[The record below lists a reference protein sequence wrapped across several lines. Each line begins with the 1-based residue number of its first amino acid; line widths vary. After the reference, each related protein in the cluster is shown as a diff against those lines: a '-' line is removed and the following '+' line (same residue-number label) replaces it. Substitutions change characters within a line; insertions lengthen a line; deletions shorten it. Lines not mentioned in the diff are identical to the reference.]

1 MFSRMNAFIKRFVK
15 STKPKNCDEIYF
27 MNGIAIPKTKSD
39 VPDFKYKI
47 ILKRNI
53 TAPVLGRWRVD
64 KEKFEEDK
72 IIDWA
77 NHDHCG
83 SESCKLENTKLDEK
97 EENEKEENEK
107 DENKNEF
114 TDDDYM
120 KNYMTAFVI

>member
-27 MNGIAIPKTKSD
+27 MNGIAIPKTKTD
-39 VPDFKYKI
+39 VSDFKYKI
-47 ILKRNI
+47 ISKRDI

-64 KEKFEEDK
+64 KEKFEEEK

-83 SESCKLENTKLDEK
+83 SESCKLEDTKLEDTKLDEK
-97 EENEKEENEK
+97 KE
-107 DENKNEF
+107 ENKNEF
-114 TDDDYM
+114 TEDDYM

>member
-27 MNGIAIPKTKSD
+27 MNGIAIPKAKTD
-39 VPDFKYKI
+39 VSDFKYKI
-47 ILKRNI
+47 ILKRDI

-64 KEKFEEDK
+64 KEKFEEEK

-83 SESCKLENTKLDEK
+83 SESCKLEDTKFDDTKLDEK
-97 EENEKEENEK
+97 KE
-107 DENKNEF
+107 ENKNEF
-114 TDDDYM
+114 TEDDYM
-120 KNYMTAFVI
+120 NNYMTAFVI

>member
-27 MNGIAIPKTKSD
+27 MNSIAIPKMKSD

-83 SESCKLENTKLDEK
+83 SESCKLEDTKLDEK
-97 EENEKEENEK
+97 EENEKDSEK
-107 DENKNEF
+107 MEF
-114 TDDDYM
+114 TEEEYIN
-120 KNYMTAFVI
+120 NYMTAFVL

>member
-27 MNGIAIPKTKSD
+27 MNSIAIPKMKSD

-83 SESCKLENTKLDEK
+83 SEICEK
-97 EENEKEENEK
+97 YFDKYFINEKNKSINIKK
-107 DENKNEF
+107 D
-114 TDDDYM
+114 
-120 KNYMTAFVI
+120 

>member
-1 MFSRMNAFIKRFVK
+1 MFSIMNAFIKRFVK

-27 MNGIAIPKTKSD
+27 MNGIAIAKTKSD
-39 VPDFKYKI
+39 VSDFKYKI
-47 ILKRNI
+47 ILKRDI

-83 SESCKLENTKLDEK
+83 SESCKLEDTKLDEK
-97 EENEKEENEK
+97 EENEKN
-107 DENKNEF
+107 ENKNEF
-114 TDDDYM
+114 TEDDYM